1 MTTIQRSL
9 MSVTGRRFAS
19 GGGGGG
25 GGGVIDCGCMDRKL
39 LRLIGNALA
48 LLGNTVGVY
57 AGVSDDAATRGDG
70 STKGGGD
77 GSTKGGGDGSTNGGG
92 EGSTKRGGDGSTN
105 GGASSGKGRASLVCV
120 NMT

>member
-25 GGGVIDCGCMDRKL
+25 GVKDCGCMDRKL

-77 GSTKGGGDGSTNGGG
+77 DSTNGGG
-92 EGSTKRGGDGSTN
+92 EGSTKGGGDGSTN